1 LKTGDKMKHLFFA
14 RPVVLFFAAIILTA
28 QPAGDA
34 PMVLNGTLGRIVV
47 APGRVYLQSTD
58 GPPGVYAILTIAV
71 SGERR
76 GILTV
81 INPATAKS
89 IMLDPDHGILMNG
102 KVVVPIVE

>member
-1 LKTGDKMKHLFFA
+1 MKRLFFA

-34 PMVLNGTLGRIVV
+34 PIVLNGTLGRIVV

-58 GPPGVYAILTIAV
+58 GPGVYAILTIAV

-81 INPATAKS
+81 VNPATAKS
-89 IMLDPDHGILMNG
+89 IMLDPDQGILMNG
-102 KVVVPIVE
+102 KVIMPMVE

>member
-1 LKTGDKMKHLFFA
+1 MKRLFA
-14 RPVVLFFAAIILTA
+14 ILFAAIILTA

-34 PMVLNGTLGRIVV
+34 PIVLNGTFGRIVV

-58 GPPGVYAILTIAV
+58 GPGVYAVLTIAV

-102 KVVVPIVE
+102 KTVVPMVE